1 MKCIDDIA
9 ELCYNASF
17 PGAVDTDVSDSHLAI
32 SNAIN
37 EFKNG
42 NITADTAIAD
52 ISSNVDSIV
61 IHCEEMKKRCLDA
74 VGGDFTKLTEADMQ
88 TCKNYTAISDYV
100 MKYAAIIAEHNNS
113 AVGKSTSITTERKE
127 PEVEIQD
134 GGEVKLDF
142 TPKAKPSK
150 KKAAKTT
157 IEFGEDV
164 SNKPIDKPVEIAVPL
179 PAEMEKEEPLKGETT
194 DNPVEVSE
202 SPIVTNDKIERKQIE
217 ETVEAHNK
225 ILDDFKPVKIDAI
238 PKPQIQE
245 EIEIDEARKED
256 ENSVGIVY
264 TPAPEPT
271 PAPVA
276 EPAKSTSDVDDDF
289 DIASEESKIV
299 VSEDDEIKVDSE
311 DDVAID
317 ANGLISDGPIVNVD
331 DDTDAGVL
339 SEEELASI
347 EIEKEPEE
355 VNVETE
361 AASDGS
367 DEIDGDKKL
376 YETSK
381 VISRKR
387 ENPTLAM
394 LRKFDPKKF
403 DLSKISVFD
412 YDGSDE
418 AFRKEYIT
426 SRDNMMAAP
435 RVSRIAL
442 LMSGHYE
449 EIAACGNFDFTSIGR
464 TLTDGSVDFVD
475 REVFLYNFIYSK
487 IMYCSYARSVP
498 EFDEWAQHI
507 FYPDINSLFFGVY
520 DANSVGENNY
530 TAVCPKCGKTM
541 VIPRENKDIAVA
553 VSNVFKPNDLEKF
566 IKFSDIM
573 KQDISPMYEEAKNKT
588 IRKQLNNTKYIVEYG
603 VPTLYDYLTTI
614 STLRKICQRDNIDI
628 DLSNVETF
636 AEPEVA
642 LRIFH
647 YMYIKRIAIPSVT
660 VKPDGKKSVKYV
672 GLRSKADIIEFLNQ
686 LDINDYSQL
695 VNARDISDFITKS
708 ACDFY
713 LKDCKCTNE
722 TDGVKCDH
730 VTKYLLFNPKKAF
743 FFKIGE
749 ARANLG

>member
-9 ELCYNASF
+9 ALCLDPPF
-17 PGAVDTDVSDSHLAI
+17 PPDFDTEISTPHSAIMKAVAD
-32 SNAIN
+32 
-37 EFKNG
+37 FKDG
-42 NITADTAIAD
+42 NITANDAIAK
-52 ISSNVDSIV
+52 ISSSIDSIV
-61 IHCEEMKKRCLDA
+61 ITCENKKKECLA
-74 VGGDFTKLTEADMQ
+74 SVNGDFTKLDDEAMQ
-88 TCKNYTAISDYV
+88 KCKNYSGISDYI
-100 MKYAAIIAEHNNS
+100 MTYYAAAIAEYNNS
-113 AVGKSTSITTERKE
+113 AAGKAASISTEKKE
-127 PEVEIQD
+127 PEAEIQD
-134 GGEVKLDF
+134 GGEVRLDF

-150 KKAAKTT
+150 KKVAKTT

-164 SNKPIDKPVEIAVPL
+164 SNKPIDKPVEKTEPL
-179 PAEMEKEEPLKGETT
+179 PEQPEEPLKGETV

-202 SPIVTNDKIERKQIE
+202 SPIVTNDKIEKKQIE

-225 ILDDFKPVKIDAI
+225 ALDDFKPVKIDAI

-245 EIEIDEARKED
+245 EIELDEAKRED
-256 ENSVGIVY
+256 ENSVGEVY

-271 PAPVA
+271 PSPAA

-299 VSEDDEIKVDSE
+299 VSEDNEIKVDSD

-331 DDTDAGVL
+331 DDTDVSML

-355 VNVETE
+355 VNAETK

-464 TLTDGSVDFVD
+464 TLTDGAIDFVD

-498 EFDEWAQHI
+498 
-507 FYPDINSLFFGVY
+507 
-520 DANSVGENNY
+520 
-530 TAVCPKCGKTM
+530 
-541 VIPRENKDIAVA
+541 
-553 VSNVFKPNDLEKF
+553 
-566 IKFSDIM
+566 
-573 KQDISPMYEEAKNKT
+573 
-588 IRKQLNNTKYIVEYG
+588 
-603 VPTLYDYLTTI
+603 
-614 STLRKICQRDNIDI
+614 
-628 DLSNVETF
+628 
-636 AEPEVA
+636 
-642 LRIFH
+642 
-647 YMYIKRIAIPSVT
+647 
-660 VKPDGKKSVKYV
+660 
-672 GLRSKADIIEFLNQ
+672 
-686 LDINDYSQL
+686 
-695 VNARDISDFITKS
+695 
-708 ACDFY
+708 
-713 LKDCKCTNE
+713 
-722 TDGVKCDH
+722 
-730 VTKYLLFNPKKAF
+730 
-743 FFKIGE
+743 
-749 ARANLG
+749 

>member
-9 ELCYNASF
+9 KFSLDPPF
-17 PGAVDTDVSDSHLAI
+17 PRTDFDTDISIPHSAI
-32 SNAIN
+32 VKAAAD
-37 EFKNG
+37 FKDG
-42 NITADTAIAD
+42 NITADNAITK
-52 ISSNVDSIV
+52 ISSSIDSIV
-61 IHCEEMKKRCLDA
+61 IACENKKKECLAA
-74 VGGDFTKLTEADMQ
+74 VDGDFTKLDDEAMRK
-88 TCKNYTAISDYV
+88 CKEYSAISEYVMTYYATAI
-100 MKYAAIIAEHNNS
+100 AEYNNS
-113 AVGKSTSITTERKE
+113 ATGKSASITTEKKE
-127 PEVEIQD
+127 PEAEIQD
-134 GGEVKLDF
+134 GGEVRLDF
-142 TPKAKPSK
+142 TPKVKPSK
-150 KKAAKTT
+150 KKAKTA

-164 SNKPIDKPVEIAVPL
+164 STKPIDKPAATEEL
-179 PAEMEKEEPLKGETT
+179 EKEEPLKGETT

-202 SPIVTNDKIERKQIE
+202 SPIVTNDKIEEKQIE

-225 ILDDFKPVKIDAI
+225 ALDDFEPVKIDAI

-245 EIEIDEARKED
+245 EIEIDESAVEEEK
-256 ENSVGIVY
+256 
-264 TPAPEPT
+264 PAEPT

-276 EPAKSTSDVDDDF
+276 ESAKPANDVDDDF
-289 DIASEESKIV
+289 DIASEENKIV
-299 VSEDDEIKVDSE
+299 VSEDDEIKPDSE
-311 DDVAID
+311 EVAID

-331 DDTDAGVL
+331 DDTDVDML

-355 VNVETE
+355 VNAETK

-603 VPTLYDYLTTI
+603 VPTLFDYLTTI

-730 VTKYLLFNPKKAF
+730 VVKYLLFNPKKAF

>member
-9 ELCYNASF
+9 AFCLDPPF
-17 PGAVDTDVSDSHLAI
+17 PPGFDAEISIPHSNIVKAVAD
-32 SNAIN
+32 
-37 EFKNG
+37 FKDG
-42 NITADTAIAD
+42 NITADDAITK
-52 ISSNVDSIV
+52 ISSSIDSIV
-61 IHCEEMKKRCLDA
+61 IACENKKKECLNA
-74 VGGDFTKLTEADMQ
+74 VDGDFTKLDDEAMQ
-88 TCKNYTAISDYV
+88 KCKSYSAVSDYV
-100 MKYAAIIAEHNNS
+100 MTYYAAAIAEYNNS
-113 AVGKSTSITTERKE
+113 AAGKSASVVTEKKE
-127 PEVEIQD
+127 PEAEIQD
-134 GGEVKLDF
+134 GGEVRLDF
-142 TPKAKPSK
+142 TPKAKPPK
-150 KKAAKTT
+150 KKAKTA

-164 SNKPIDKPVEIAVPL
+164 SNKPIDKPVEVAAPL
-179 PAEMEKEEPLKGETT
+179 PAELEKEEPLKGETT

-202 SPIVTNDKIERKQIE
+202 SPIVTNDKIEAKQIE

-225 ILDDFKPVKIDAI
+225 ALDDFKPVKIDSI

-245 EIEIDEARKED
+245 EIELDEAKAED
-256 ENSVGIVY
+256 ENSVGEVH

-271 PAPVA
+271 SAPVA

-289 DIASEESKIV
+289 DIASDEEKIV
-299 VSEDDEIKVDSE
+299 VSEDDEIKVDSD

-317 ANGLISDGPIVNVD
+317 ANGLISDGPIVNMD
-331 DDTDAGVL
+331 DDTDVDML

-355 VNVETE
+355 VNAETK

-603 VPTLYDYLTTI
+603 VPTLFDYLTTI

-730 VTKYLLFNPKKAF
+730 VVKYLLFNPKKAF

>member
-9 ELCYNASF
+9 ALCLDPPF
-17 PGAVDTDVSDSHLAI
+17 PPDFDTDISTPHSAI
-32 SNAIN
+32 VKAVAD
-37 EFKNG
+37 FKDG
-42 NITADTAIAD
+42 NITADNAIAK
-52 ISSNVDSIV
+52 ISSSVDSIV
-61 IHCEEMKKRCLDA
+61 IACENKKKECLAA
-74 VGGDFTKLTEADMQ
+74 VDGDFTKLDDEAMRK
-88 TCKNYTAISDYV
+88 CKDYSAISDYV
-100 MKYAAIIAEHNNS
+100 MTYYASAIAEYNNS
-113 AVGKSTSITTERKE
+113 AAGKAASITTEKKE
-127 PEVEIQD
+127 PEAEIQD
-134 GGEVKLDF
+134 GGEVRLDF
-142 TPKAKPSK
+142 TPKVKPSK
-150 KKAAKTT
+150 KKAKTA

-164 SNKPIDKPVEIAVPL
+164 STKPIDKPVATEEL
-179 PAEMEKEEPLKGETT
+179 EKEPEPLKGETI

-202 SPIVTNDKIERKQIE
+202 SPMVTNDKIEEKQIE

-225 ILDDFKPVKIDAI
+225 ALDDFKPVKIDAI
-238 PKPQIQE
+238 PKPQAQE
-245 EIEIDEARKED
+245 EIEIDESVVED
-256 ENSVGIVY
+256 EKPV
-264 TPAPEPT
+264 EPT

-276 EPAKSTSDVDDDF
+276 ESTKPTSDVDDDF

-299 VSEDDEIKVDSE
+299 VSEDDEIKPDSE
-311 DDVAID
+311 DDIAID
-317 ANGLISDGPIVNVD
+317 ANGLISDGPIVNMD
-331 DDTDAGVL
+331 DDTDVDML

-355 VNVETE
+355 VNAETKD
-361 AASDGS
+361 ASDGS

-376 YETSK
+376 YDTSK

-603 VPTLYDYLTTI
+603 VPTLFDYLTTI
-614 STLRKICQRDNIDI
+614 SKLRKICQRDNIDI

-730 VTKYLLFNPKKAF
+730 VVKYLLFNPKKAF

>member
-9 ELCYNASF
+9 ELCCNASF
-17 PGAVDTDVSDSHLAI
+17 PGEIDIDVSNSHLAI

-42 NITADTAIAD
+42 NITADAAITD
-52 ISSNVDSIV
+52 ISSNIDSIV

-113 AVGKSTSITTERKE
+113 AVGKSTSITTEKKE
-127 PEVEIQD
+127 PEAEIQD
-134 GGEVKLDF
+134 GGEVRLDF
-142 TPKAKPSK
+142 TPKVKPSK
-150 KKAAKTT
+150 KKAKTA

-164 SNKPIDKPVEIAVPL
+164 STKPIDKPVATEEL
-179 PAEMEKEEPLKGETT
+179 EKEPEPLKGETT

-202 SPIVTNDKIERKQIE
+202 SPMVTNDKIEEKQIE

-225 ILDDFKPVKIDAI
+225 ALDDFKPVKIDAI

-245 EIEIDEARKED
+245 EIEIDEAKTED
-256 ENSVGIVY
+256 ENSVDEVH
-264 TPAPEPT
+264 TPVPEST
-271 PAPVA
+271 LAPVA
-276 EPAKSTSDVDDDF
+276 EPVKPTSDVDDDF

-299 VSEDDEIKVDSE
+299 VSEDDDIKPDSE
-311 DDVAID
+311 DDIAID
-317 ANGLISDGPIVNVD
+317 ANGLISDGPIVNMD
-331 DDTDAGVL
+331 DDTDVGML

-355 VNVETE
+355 VNAET
-361 AASDGS
+361 ASDDGS
-367 DEIDGDKKL
+367 DEIDGDKKF
-376 YETSK
+376 YDTSK

-530 TAVCPKCGKTM
+530 TAVCPKCHKTM

-603 VPTLYDYLTTI
+603 VPTLFDYLTTI

>member
-9 ELCYNASF
+9 TLCLDPPF
-17 PGAVDTDVSDSHLAI
+17 PSGFDAEISIPHSDIVKAVTD
-32 SNAIN
+32 
-37 EFKNG
+37 FKDG
-42 NITADTAIAD
+42 NITANDAIAK
-52 ISSNVDSIV
+52 ISSNIDSIV
-61 IHCEEMKKRCLDA
+61 IACENKKKEYLNA
-74 VGGDFTKLTEADMQ
+74 VDGDFTKLDDEAVKK
-88 TCKNYTAISDYV
+88 CKDYSAISDYV
-100 MKYAAIIAEHNNS
+100 MKYYATAIVEYNNS
-113 AVGKSTSITTERKE
+113 VAGKSASITTEKKE

-134 GGEVKLDF
+134 GGEVRLDF
-142 TPKAKPSK
+142 IPKAKPSK
-150 KKAAKTT
+150 KKAKTA

-164 SNKPIDKPVEIAVPL
+164 SNKPIDKPEPEPL
-179 PAEMEKEEPLKGETT
+179 PEPKEEESLKGETIG
-194 DNPVEVSE
+194 NPVEVSE
-202 SPIVTNDKIERKQIE
+202 SPIVTNDRIEEKQIE

-225 ILDDFKPVKIDAI
+225 ALDGFKPVKIDAI
-238 PKPQIQE
+238 PKPQIEE
-245 EIEIDEARKED
+245 EIEIDEAKRED
-256 ENSVGIVY
+256 ENSVGEVH
-264 TPAPEPT
+264 T

-276 EPAKSTSDVDDDF
+276 EPAKPTSDVDDDF
-289 DIASEESKIV
+289 DIASDESKIV

-317 ANGLISDGPIVNVD
+317 ANGLISDGPIVNMD
-331 DDTDAGVL
+331 DDTDVGML

-355 VNVETE
+355 ANAE
-361 AASDGS
+361 AKDVSDGS

-464 TLTDGSVDFVD
+464 VLTDGSIDFVD

-603 VPTLYDYLTTI
+603 VPTLFDYLTTI

-730 VTKYLLFNPKKAF
+730 DVKYLLFNPKKAF

>member
-9 ELCYNASF
+9 ELCYKASF
-17 PGAVDTDVSDSHLAI
+17 PGEIDTDVSNSHLAI

-52 ISSNVDSIV
+52 ISSNIDSIV

-113 AVGKSTSITTERKE
+113 AVGKSTSITTEKKE
-127 PEVEIQD
+127 PEAEIQD
-134 GGEVKLDF
+134 GGEVRLDF
-142 TPKAKPSK
+142 TPKVKPSK
-150 KKAAKTT
+150 KKAKTA

-164 SNKPIDKPVEIAVPL
+164 STKPIDKPVA
-179 PAEMEKEEPLKGETT
+179 AEELEKEEPLKGETI

-202 SPIVTNDKIERKQIE
+202 SPMVTNDKIEEKQIE

-225 ILDDFKPVKIDAI
+225 ALDDFKPVKIDAI

-245 EIEIDEARKED
+245 EIEIDEAKTED
-256 ENSVGIVY
+256 ENSVGEVH
-264 TPAPEPT
+264 TPVSEST

-276 EPAKSTSDVDDDF
+276 EPAKSTNDVDDDF

-299 VSEDDEIKVDSE
+299 VSEDDEIKPDSE
-311 DDVAID
+311 DDIAID
-317 ANGLISDGPIVNVD
+317 ANGLISDGPIVNMD
-331 DDTDAGVL
+331 DDTDAGML

-355 VNVETE
+355 INAETE

-367 DEIDGDKKL
+367 DEIDGDKKF
-376 YETSK
+376 YDTSK

-603 VPTLYDYLTTI
+603 VPTLFDYLTTI

-730 VTKYLLFNPKKAF
+730 VVKYLLFNPKKAF

>member
-9 ELCYNASF
+9 TLCLDPPF
-17 PGAVDTDVSDSHLAI
+17 PSGFDAEISIPHSDIVKAVTD
-32 SNAIN
+32 
-37 EFKNG
+37 FKDG
-42 NITADTAIAD
+42 NITANDAIAK
-52 ISSNVDSIV
+52 ISSNIDSIV
-61 IHCEEMKKRCLDA
+61 IACENKKKEYLNA
-74 VGGDFTKLTEADMQ
+74 VDGDFTKLDDEAVKK
-88 TCKNYTAISDYV
+88 CKDYSAISDYV
-100 MKYAAIIAEHNNS
+100 MKYYATAIAEYNNS
-113 AVGKSTSITTERKE
+113 VAGKSASITTEKKE
-127 PEVEIQD
+127 PEVEMQD
-134 GGEVKLDF
+134 GGEVRLDF

-150 KKAAKTT
+150 KKAKTA

-164 SNKPIDKPVEIAVPL
+164 SNKPIDKPEPEPL
-179 PAEMEKEEPLKGETT
+179 PEPKEEESLKGETIG
-194 DNPVEVSE
+194 NPVEVSE
-202 SPIVTNDKIERKQIE
+202 SPIVTNDRIEEKQIG

-225 ILDDFKPVKIDAI
+225 ALDGFKPVKIDAI
-238 PKPQIQE
+238 PKPQIEE
-245 EIEIDEARKED
+245 EIEIDEAKRED
-256 ENSVGIVY
+256 ENSVGEVH
-264 TPAPEPT
+264 T

-276 EPAKSTSDVDDDF
+276 EPAKPTSDVDDDF
-289 DIASEESKIV
+289 DIASDESKIV
-299 VSEDDEIKVDSE
+299 VSEDDEIEVDSE

-317 ANGLISDGPIVNVD
+317 ANGLISDGPIVNMD
-331 DDTDAGVL
+331 DDTDVGML

-355 VNVETE
+355 ANAE
-361 AASDGS
+361 AKDVSDGS

-464 TLTDGSVDFVD
+464 VLTDGSIDFVD

-603 VPTLYDYLTTI
+603 VPTLFDYLTTI

-730 VTKYLLFNPKKAF
+730 VVKYLLFNPKKAF

>member
-9 ELCYNASF
+9 ELCYKASF
-17 PGAVDTDVSDSHLAI
+17 PGEIDIDVSNPHIAI

-42 NITADTAIAD
+42 NITADAAIAD
-52 ISSNVDSIV
+52 ISSNIDSIV

-113 AVGKSTSITTERKE
+113 VVGKSASITTEKKE
-127 PEVEIQD
+127 PEAEIQD
-134 GGEVKLDF
+134 GGEVRLDF

-150 KKAAKTT
+150 KKAKTT

-164 SNKPIDKPVEIAVPL
+164 STKPIDKPVATEEL
-179 PAEMEKEEPLKGETT
+179 EKEEPLKGETI

-202 SPIVTNDKIERKQIE
+202 SPMVTNDKIEEKQIE

-225 ILDDFKPVKIDAI
+225 ALDDFKPVKIDAI

-245 EIEIDEARKED
+245 EIEIDEAKTED
-256 ENSVGIVY
+256 ENSVGEVH
-264 TPAPEPT
+264 TPTSEPT

-276 EPAKSTSDVDDDF
+276 EPAKPVNDVDDDF

-299 VSEDDEIKVDSE
+299 VSEDDEIKPDSE
-311 DDVAID
+311 DDDIAID
-317 ANGLISDGPIVNVD
+317 ANGLISDGPIVNMD
-331 DDTDAGVL
+331 DDTDVGML

-355 VNVETE
+355 VNAETK

-376 YETSK
+376 YDTSK

-603 VPTLYDYLTTI
+603 VPTLFDYLTTI

-730 VTKYLLFNPKKAF
+730 VVKYLLFNPKKAF

>member
-9 ELCYNASF
+9 ELCYKASF
-17 PGAVDTDVSDSHLAI
+17 PGEIDTDVSNSHLAI

-42 NITADTAIAD
+42 NITADAAIAD
-52 ISSNVDSIV
+52 ISSNIDSIV
-61 IHCEEMKKRCLDA
+61 IHCEEMKKHCLDA

-100 MKYAAIIAEHNNS
+100 MKYAAIIAEYNNF
-113 AVGKSTSITTERKE
+113 AAGKAASITTEKKE
-127 PEVEIQD
+127 PEAEIQD
-134 GGEVKLDF
+134 GGEVRLDF
-142 TPKAKPSK
+142 TPKTKPSK
-150 KKAAKTT
+150 KKAKTA

-164 SNKPIDKPVEIAVPL
+164 STKPIDKPVATEEL
-179 PAEMEKEEPLKGETT
+179 EKEEPLKGETI

-202 SPIVTNDKIERKQIE
+202 SPMVTNDKIEEKQIE

-225 ILDDFKPVKIDAI
+225 ALDDFKPVKIDAI

-245 EIEIDEARKED
+245 EIEIDEAKTED
-256 ENSVGIVY
+256 ENSVGEVH
-264 TPAPEPT
+264 TPAPEP
-271 PAPVA
+271 APVSA
-276 EPAKSTSDVDDDF
+276 EPTKSTSDVDDDF

-299 VSEDDEIKVDSE
+299 VSEDDEIKPDSE
-311 DDVAID
+311 DDDIAID
-317 ANGLISDGPIVNVD
+317 ANGLISDGPIVNMD
-331 DDTDAGVL
+331 DDTDADML

-355 VNVETE
+355 INAESEV
-361 AASDGS
+361 ASDGS

-376 YETSK
+376 YDTSK

-603 VPTLYDYLTTI
+603 VPTLFDYLTTI

-730 VTKYLLFNPKKAF
+730 VVKYLLFNPKKAF

>member
-9 ELCYNASF
+9 TLCLDPPF
-17 PGAVDTDVSDSHLAI
+17 PSGFDAEISIPHSDIVKAVTD
-32 SNAIN
+32 
-37 EFKNG
+37 FKDG
-42 NITADTAIAD
+42 NITANDAIAK
-52 ISSNVDSIV
+52 ISSNIDSIV
-61 IHCEEMKKRCLDA
+61 IACENKKKEYLNA
-74 VGGDFTKLTEADMQ
+74 VDGDFTKLDDEAVKK
-88 TCKNYTAISDYV
+88 CKDYSAISDYV
-100 MKYAAIIAEHNNS
+100 MKYYATAIAEYNNS
-113 AVGKSTSITTERKE
+113 VAGKSASITTEKKE
-127 PEVEIQD
+127 PETEIQD
-134 GGEVKLDF
+134 GGEVRLDF

-150 KKAAKTT
+150 KKAKIA

-164 SNKPIDKPVEIAVPL
+164 SNKPIDKPEPEPL
-179 PAEMEKEEPLKGETT
+179 PEPKEEESLKGETIG
-194 DNPVEVSE
+194 NPVKVSE
-202 SPIVTNDKIERKQIE
+202 SPIVTNDRIEEKQIE

-225 ILDDFKPVKIDAI
+225 ALDGFKPVKIDAI
-238 PKPQIQE
+238 PKPQIEE
-245 EIEIDEARKED
+245 EIEIDETKREY
-256 ENSVGIVY
+256 ENSVGEVH
-264 TPAPEPT
+264 T

-276 EPAKSTSDVDDDF
+276 EPAKPTSDVDDDF
-289 DIASEESKIV
+289 DIASDESKIV

-311 DDVAID
+311 DDAAID
-317 ANGLISDGPIVNVD
+317 ANGLISDGPIVNMD
-331 DDTDAGVL
+331 DDTDVGML

-355 VNVETE
+355 ANAE
-361 AASDGS
+361 AKDVSDGS
-367 DEIDGDKKL
+367 DEIDSDKKL

-449 EIAACGNFDFTSIGR
+449 ESAACGNFDFTSIGR
-464 TLTDGSVDFVD
+464 VLTDGSIDFVD

-603 VPTLYDYLTTI
+603 VPTLFDYLTTI

-730 VTKYLLFNPKKAF
+730 VVKYLLFNPKKAF

>member
-9 ELCYNASF
+9 ELCFNASF
-17 PGAVDTDVSDSHLAI
+17 PGEIDIDVSNSHLAI

-42 NITADTAIAD
+42 NITADAAITD
-52 ISSNVDSIV
+52 ISSNIDSIV

-113 AVGKSTSITTERKE
+113 AVGKSTSITTEKKE
-127 PEVEIQD
+127 PEAEMQD
-134 GGEVKLDF
+134 GGEVRLDF
-142 TPKAKPSK
+142 TPKVKPSK
-150 KKAAKTT
+150 KKAKTA

-164 SNKPIDKPVEIAVPL
+164 STKPIDKPVA
-179 PAEMEKEEPLKGETT
+179 AEELEKEEPLKGETI

-202 SPIVTNDKIERKQIE
+202 SPMVTNDKIEEKQIE

-225 ILDDFKPVKIDAI
+225 ALDDFKPVKIDAI

-245 EIEIDEARKED
+245 EIELDEAKTED
-256 ENSVGIVY
+256 ENSVGEVH

-276 EPAKSTSDVDDDF
+276 EPTKPASDVDDDF

-299 VSEDDEIKVDSE
+299 VSEDDEIKPDSE
-311 DDVAID
+311 EEVAID
-317 ANGLISDGPIVNVD
+317 ANGLISDGPIVNMD
-331 DDTDAGVL
+331 DDTDVGML

-355 VNVETE
+355 VNAETK

-376 YETSK
+376 YDTSK

-730 VTKYLLFNPKKAF
+730 VVKYLLFNPKKAF